1 MLYLLR
7 EEHVGAENNKF
18 MTWIK
23 RQFLKILLRIV
34 NKIGG
39 RMRVAVAKR
48 ADIYARV
55 KRTGSNHWSEPKLLK
70 QGLRFRN
77 YFIKK

>member
-1 MLYLLR
+1 MI
-7 EEHVGAENNKF
+7 
-18 MTWIK
+18 WIK

-55 KRTGSNHWSEPKLLK
+55 KRAGSNRWSESVQLK
-70 QGLRFRN
+70 KGLRFRN
-77 YFIKK
+77 HFIKK